1 MLTAQNLT
9 KKFDNVKALD
19 GICFEIEDG
28 CIYGLVG
35 SNGSGKSTLLRCI
48 SGVYSPDGG
57 KVGIDGV
64 PSFNNPGIK
73 SQIAF
78 LGDTPYFLPQ
88 SNLKE
93 MAKFYKA
100 TYKNFDT
107 DTYKRLLKVFPLN
120 ETARLSTFSK
130 GMSRQAALI
139 LMLSCRPRYLLLDEA
154 FDGLDVVMRKTL
166 SNIIIDST
174 EKFRTTVIIASH
186 NLREIED
193 MCDHI
198 SLLHEGRLIADGAS
212 DEISGSIH
220 KIQAVFEEMPDDGAF
235 SKLDIMK
242 IQRSGS
248 VVSLVARGEKEEIVS
263 FVESLS
269 PKFCEC
275 IDVSLEEMFI
285 YELEVLGYDVKSIE
299 E

>member
-1 MLTAQNLT
+1 MLTALNLT
-9 KKFDNVKALD
+9 KVFEGEKALD
-19 GICFEIEDG
+19 GVCFEIDDG
-28 CIYGLVG
+28 CVYGLVG

-48 SGVYSPDGG
+48 SGVYKPDFG
-57 KVGIDGV
+57 KVGIDGIS
-64 PSFNNPGIK
+64 SFNNPSVK

-93 MAKFYKA
+93 MASFYKS

-107 DTYKRLLKVFPLN
+107 HTYNYLLSVFPLD
-120 ETARLSTFSK
+120 ERARLSTFSK
-130 GMSRQAALI
+130 GMRRQAALI
-139 LMLSCRPRYLLLDEA
+139 LMLSTKPRYLLLDEA

-166 SNIIIDST
+166 SNIIIDCT
-174 EKFRTTVIIASH
+174 QKYNMTVIIASH

-198 SLLHEGRLIADGAS
+198 SLLHNGKLIADGGI
-212 DEISGSIH
+212 DDVRGKIH
-220 KIQAVFEEMPDDGAF
+220 KVQAVFENVPETSVF
-235 SKLDIMK
+235 SGLDLMK
-242 IQRSGS
+242 IERTGS
-248 VVSLVARGEKEEIVS
+248 VIQLVARGDKGEIVS
-263 FVESLS
+263 FIQSLG
-269 PKFCEC
+269 PKFSEC
-275 IDVSLEEMFI
+275 IDVSLEEAFI

>member
-1 MLTAQNLT
+1 MLTAHNLT
-9 KKFDNVKALD
+9 KEFDGVKALD
-19 GICFEIEDG
+19 GVCFEIDDG
-28 CIYGLVG
+28 CVYGLVG

-57 KVGIDGV
+57 RVGIDGIG
-64 PSFNNPGIK
+64 SFNNPAVK
-73 SQIAF
+73 TQIAF

-93 MAKFYKA
+93 MARFYKS

-107 DTYKRLLKVFPLN
+107 ETYKYLLSVFPLS

-130 GMSRQAALI
+130 GMARQAALI
-139 LMLSCRPRYLLLDEA
+139 LMLSCKPRYLLLDEA

-174 EKFRTTVIIASH
+174 EKMGMTVIIASH

-198 SLLHEGRLIADGAS
+198 SLLHDGKLIADGGIE
-212 DEISGSIH
+212 DVRGKIH
-220 KIQAVFEEMPDDGAF
+220 KVQAVFQNVPETAVFETLDLM
-235 SKLDIMK
+235 KLE
-242 IQRSGS
+242 RNGS
-248 VVSLVARGEKEEIVS
+248 IVSIVARGESDEIMA
-263 FVESLS
+263 FVQSLC

-275 IDVSLEEMFI
+275 IDVSLEEAFI

>member
-9 KKFDNVKALD
+9 KEFDGTLALD
-19 GICFEIEDG
+19 QVCFEAEDG
-28 CIYGLVG
+28 CVYGLVG
-35 SNGSGKSTLLRCI
+35 SNGSGKSTLLRLI
-48 SGVYSPDGG
+48 SGVYCPDGG
-57 KVGIDGV
+57 KVGIDGIS
-64 PSFNNPGIK
+64 SFNNPSVK

-93 MAKFYKA
+93 MAQFYKS

-107 DTYKRLLKVFPLN
+107 DTYKYLLSVFPLD
-120 ETARLSTFSK
+120 EKARLSTFSK
-130 GMSRQAALI
+130 GMRRQAALI
-139 LMLSCRPRYLLLDEA
+139 LMLSTRPRYLLLDEA

-174 EKFRTTVIIASH
+174 EKLGMTVIIASH

-198 SLLHEGRLIADGAS
+198 SLLHKGKLIADGGI
-212 DEISGSIH
+212 EEVSGKIH
-220 KIQAVFEEMPDDGAF
+220 KIQAVFENVPETEVFRG
-235 SKLDIMK
+235 LDIMK
-242 IQRSGS
+242 IERNGS
-248 VVSLVARGEKEEIVS
+248 IISLVARGEKEKIVA
-263 FVESLS
+263 FVENLS
-269 PKFCEC
+269 PKFLEC
-275 IDVSLEEMFI
+275 IDVSLEEAFI
-285 YELEVLGYDVKSIE
+285 YELEVLGYDIKSIE

>member
-1 MLTAQNLT
+1 MLTASYLT
-9 KKFDNVKALD
+9 KIFEGKKALD
-19 GICFEIEDG
+19 GVCFEIDDG
-28 CIYGLVG
+28 CVYGLVG
-35 SNGSGKSTLLRCI
+35 SNGSGKSTMLRCI
-48 SGVYSPDGG
+48 SGVYKPDSG
-57 KVGIDGV
+57 KVGIDGI
-64 PSFNNPGIK
+64 PSFNNPGVK

-93 MAKFYKA
+93 MASFYKS

-107 DTYKRLLKVFPLN
+107 DTYKHLLSVFPLD
-120 ETARLSTFSK
+120 EKARLSTFSK
-130 GMSRQAALI
+130 GMKRQAALI
-139 LMLSCRPRYLLLDEA
+139 LMLSTKPRYLLLDEA

-174 EKFRTTVIIASH
+174 EKYGMTVIIASH

-198 SLLHEGRLIADGAS
+198 SLLHDGKLIADGAA
-212 DEISGSIH
+212 DDVRDRIH
-220 KIQAVFEEMPDDGAF
+220 KVQAVFENVPETEVFNRLDLM
-235 SKLDIMK
+235 KLEK
-242 IQRSGS
+242 TGS
-248 VVSLVARGEKEEIVS
+248 VISLVARGEKEEILS
-263 FVESLS
+263 FVNSLG

-275 IDVSLEEMFI
+275 IDVSLEEAFI

-299 E
+299 A

>member
-9 KKFDNVKALD
+9 KVFDGIKALD
-19 GICFEIEDG
+19 SICFEIDDG
-28 CIYGLVG
+28 CVYGLVG
-35 SNGSGKSTLLRCI
+35 SNGSGKSTLLRLI

-57 KVGIDGV
+57 KVGIDGIA
-64 PSFNNPGIK
+64 SFNNPGVK

-93 MAKFYKA
+93 MAQFYKS
-100 TYKNFDT
+100 TYKNFDEE
-107 DTYKRLLKVFPLN
+107 TYKYLLSVFPLD
-120 ETARLSTFSK
+120 EKARLSTFSK
-130 GMSRQAALI
+130 GMRRQAALI
-139 LMLSCRPRYLLLDEA
+139 LMLSTRPRYLLLDEA

-174 EKFRTTVIIASH
+174 EKLGMTVIIASH

-198 SLLHEGRLIADGAS
+198 SLLHKGKLIADGNI
-212 DEISGSIH
+212 EEVRGKIH
-220 KIQAVFEEMPDDGAF
+220 KIQAVFENVPETEAF
-235 SKLDIMK
+235 KALDLMK
-242 IQRSGS
+242 IERNGS
-248 VVSLVARGEKEEIVS
+248 VVSIVAKGDRDEILS
-263 FVESLS
+263 FVESLK
-269 PKFCEC
+269 PKFSEC
-275 IDVSLEEMFI
+275 IDVSLEEAFI
-285 YELEVLGYDVKSIE
+285 YELEVLGYDIKSIE